1 RLLIVNERVGM
12 VMSSHRNRKMLH
24 VVFVVRLV
32 AEVRFV
38 VNQTPRKIHVEVT
51 VNAASV

>member
-1 RLLIVNERVGM
+1 
-12 VMSSHRNRKMLH
+12 
-24 VVFVVRLV
+24 FVVRLV